1 VRINCR
7 VDCTTRHVVYLV
19 TCTKCK
25 KQYVGQTTRS
35 LAEAFAEHLN
45 IINNRITNQ
54 PTGRHFTLPGKE
66 QPQGEYLTLP
76 DKKQSGGAFD
86 PSR

>member
-1 VRINCR
+1 MSIYKTIAFASGQSVRINCR

-54 PTGRHFTLPGKE
+54 PTGRHFTLPGTAS
-66 QPQGEYLTLP
+66 GE
-76 DKKQSGGAFD
+76 AFD

>member
-66 QPQGEYLTLP
+66 
-76 DKKQSGGAFD
+76 
-86 PSR
+86 